1 MKKLVLLLVIITS
14 MGLNAQNSTERNTV
28 SVSGEGTVMV
38 VPDMVTIN
46 SRIETE
52 GLDAEAVKKE
62 NDKIANKIFK
72 YLKSKGVAEKNI
84 QTEYVNLFCCQSVN
98 FYKT

>member
-1 MKKLVLLLVIITS
+1 MINLMKKLVLLLAVITS
-14 MGLNAQNSTERNTV
+14 MGISAQNSTERNTV
-28 SVSGEGTVMV
+28 SVSGEGNVMV

-72 YLKSKGVAEKNI
+72 
-84 QTEYVNLFCCQSVN
+84 
-98 FYKT
+98 